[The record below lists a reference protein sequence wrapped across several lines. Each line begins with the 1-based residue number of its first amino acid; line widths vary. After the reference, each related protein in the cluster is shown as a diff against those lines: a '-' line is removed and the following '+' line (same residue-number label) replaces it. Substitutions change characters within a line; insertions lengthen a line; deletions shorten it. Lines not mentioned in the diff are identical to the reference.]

1 MQLISIIIDIIFME
15 ERIADSSK
23 SKIVLLLLPKGQSMT
38 TFPSDNHLFQLF
50 FLIRGLFTLD
60 QSWRRVPGFGTS
72 CEILKLCKNLVLN
85 VTYKTK

>member
-50 FLIRGLFTLD
+50 F
-60 QSWRRVPGFGTS
+60 
-72 CEILKLCKNLVLN
+72 
-85 VTYKTK
+85 

>member
-1 MQLISIIIDIIFME
+1 ME

-50 FLIRGLFTLD
+50 FLIRGLFALD

-72 CEILKLCKNLVLN
+72 WEILKLCKNLVLN